1 MKCNNLI
8 NWLTVF
14 LIITLVG
21 CSGSGSTSTNPSN
34 GGGNTGNLQK
44 LTMTAPSSL
53 PAGMAA
59 SVPIVVTNNDSTT
72 INNLNYAIDS
82 ASNTTGATITFESAS
97 AASCQIIAPKAS
109 CTLMADIAAT
119 PASHPGSFNV
129 ATSQG
134 AVASVSKAVT
144 ASSVLS
150 VDVNIGLV
158 QSASNTS
165 SGADGLSLYY
175 PSSVV
180 GNADGSTQVIV
191 TAVVTSAN
199 AGSFNTIQL
208 VDSSGNLLNY
218 TTLSGNSSNG
228 MTNLALGS
236 VVTLLVTVPSG
247 SSQLQFKAQTANN
260 GSVVSTA
267 ANSNTVIVTDPT
279 ATVGIVNILPNY
291 FNLTTSYDSQII
303 TVANSGNGPIS
314 SLSFTPS
321 SPLIELSN
329 NCPATLAA
337 GASCQYVVKFNKAIP
352 EAGTSG
358 ITINYNNGSSAQSA
372 TATVNYTGI
381 DPVAGLTISGGNN
394 SNFDFTTR
402 TSTPTQSA
410 LVTLTNSGNTN
421 ESSFNFSS
429 IANFTTNTT
438 GITNACTA
446 ATVLAPTESCSV
458 NLVYTNST
466 VTPTA
471 TIVVP
476 VSYTFGQKGLT
487 ASSDIHV
494 TYQTIQSTAILAIT
508 PSPAS
513 FTGIVNNG
521 VESSSQIIN
530 IANSGDES
538 ATAIASSISGTNLAL
553 FSIDSTASVANP
565 CGSSI
570 LAGES
575 CNLSVKFGPAA
586 SSITAGSESANLDV
600 SYAPYNNATSITT
613 SAALSGQVSGAQSA
627 IITPSA
633 TTASGFAGGD
643 GTSGNPYQV
652 QQAATAPT
660 LTYTITNTG
669 TVPATGFYIDGTAS
683 QGWTYSGCGTQQ
695 APTTLDANSG
705 SCTLTLTL
713 DPANQGAANLD
724 LSTLTMHWVD
734 QDSPSGQP
742 QAINGMVYAN
752 VYVAPSI
759 AITTNPP
766 SNISTVPGGSFTM
779 TANLTGG
786 YNVAAQTINAATTT
800 AGVSFTN
807 NNCALNSQNN
817 YSCTITAQVESAA
830 VVASGQTVTLTN
842 STTPSM
848 PLAPSSVTFAIILPP
863 YFSFS
868 APFGIILNSARTI
881 AFIANYN
888 NSTVTQCSVN
898 GGNLSNCVD
907 SGATG
912 LSAPAGITLNSAG
925 TIAFITNFN
934 NSTVTQCSVNGGT
947 LSNCANSGATAISY
961 SYAMTLNSAG
971 TIAFITN
978 YGNNTVTQCSV
989 NGGTLSNCAD
999 SGATGLSSPI
1009 GIILNSA
1016 GTIAFIANRSGG
1028 TNSAVTQC
1036 SVNGGTLSNC
1046 SNSGASG
1053 LNGAVGISF
1062 NSTETAV
1069 FITNIDNNTVTQC
1082 SVSGST
1088 LNSCTSSGVTGLSA
1102 PVGITFN
1109 SDGTIVFITNLGDST
1124 ITQCSVSGSTLS
1136 NCART
1141 GTR

>member
-321 SPLIELSN
+321 SPLTELSN
-329 NCPATLAA
+329 NCAATLAA
-337 GASCQYVVKFNKAIP
+337 GASCQYVVKFNKNLP
-352 EAGTSG
+352 QAGTSG

-766 SNISTVPGGSFTM
+766 SNISTV
-779 TANLTGG
+779 
-786 YNVAAQTINAATTT
+786 
-800 AGVSFTN
+800 
-807 NNCALNSQNN
+807 
-817 YSCTITAQVESAA
+817 
-830 VVASGQTVTLTN
+830 
-842 STTPSM
+842 
-848 PLAPSSVTFAIILPP
+848 
-863 YFSFS
+863 
-868 APFGIILNSARTI
+868 
-881 AFIANYN
+881 
-888 NSTVTQCSVN
+888 TQCSVN

-999 SGATGLSSPI
+999 SGATGLSSPV